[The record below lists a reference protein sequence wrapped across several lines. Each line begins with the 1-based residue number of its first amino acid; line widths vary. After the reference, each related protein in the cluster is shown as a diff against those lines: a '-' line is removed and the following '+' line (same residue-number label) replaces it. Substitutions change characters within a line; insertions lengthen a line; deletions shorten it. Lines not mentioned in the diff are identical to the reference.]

1 MNNDYDSR
9 GARSA
14 ASDGPLHA
22 GFWEH
27 AGPPL
32 GQVRRSAEGLVEPF
46 SRWPGA
52 KPKSL
57 PYRLG
62 IGGGI
67 VSAMV
72 LRASSFST

>member
-32 GQVRRSAEGLVEPF
+32 GQVRRSAEGLVEALF
-46 SRWPGA
+46 ALARRD
-52 KPKSL
+52 L

-67 VSAMV
+67 VSVMV